1 MKCSGKLPFSEIS
14 FKDLLQMA
22 RYNPGPASLNSNQ
35 GAIQNMLQI
44 MQHVDSSGPLPKDA
58 QHLGEEY
65 SQGQYNPHP
74 THLQNQYQYNQP
86 QSLLQN
92 QYQYNQTQNQPQNQ
106 FSQIPKQPPNLGAQF
121 LGVNVRTLANH
132 FQVCSDSDMQSLHG
146 IGQRHIIQLGA
157 RR

>member
-1 MKCSGKLPFSEIS
+1 MDLRYLNSKLIISEDMSFVWSDSCEIGITREKVPVKCSGKLPFSEIS

-74 THLQNQYQYNQP
+74 TQLQNQYQYNQP
-86 QSLLQN
+86 QM
-92 QYQYNQTQNQPQNQ
+92 
-106 FSQIPKQPPNLGAQF
+106 I
-121 LGVNVRTLANH
+121 
-132 FQVCSDSDMQSLHG
+132 
-146 IGQRHIIQLGA
+146 
-157 RR
+157 